1 MYTCKRCGYE
11 TSYKCAILT
20 HLRRKKPCLCTKS
33 DISPEQLISE
43 ITSDGK
49 ERSHGCNNCDK
60 VYTTRQA
67 LSVHKKKCMASTIN
81 SRTDN
86 EEIEHLKKQMVLLE
100 CKLKEVEQRT
110 VTNTTNNNTMNQQ
123 NNINIHV
130 GRDTLCSFGKESMN
144 HITPEFLKQCLLQTY
159 DGVKSFVNELHCNP
173 DVPEN
178 HNIRF
183 KSTKQKLV
191 EVYKDERWV
200 ECNQTTTLDS
210 LIKNGYKV
218 LFQAF
223 LDLQSDPLIKEY
235 QNEIQDWLNRIS
247 MHSGVPYYNLRR
259 DICLLIKDR
268 TMYAL
273 AKTS

>member
-1 MYTCKRCGYE
+1 MPVFNCQRCGYE
-11 TSYKCAILT
+11 TTAKSSMVT
-20 HLRRKKPCLCTKS
+20 HLQKKKACPCTHATIERDILLQEINPPRKEPNHKC
-33 DISPEQLISE
+33 
-43 ITSDGK
+43 G
-49 ERSHGCNNCDK
+49 HCDK
-60 VYTTRQA
+60 SYTTRQA
-67 LSVHKKKCMASTIN
+67 LYNHKKKCIGLQNNNNEIENLKLQMIALEQKLKEMETRSTTSASTI
-81 SRTDN
+81 
-86 EEIEHLKKQMVLLE
+86 
-100 CKLKEVEQRT
+100 
-110 VTNTTNNNTMNQQ
+110 NNNTMNQQ
-123 NNINIHV
+123 NITNIHV
-130 GRDTLCSFGKESMN
+130 GRDTLCSFGKESME

-159 DGVKSFVNELHCNP
+159 DGVKTFVNELHCNP

-191 EVYKDERWV
+191 EVYKDDRWI

-235 QNEIQDWLNRIS
+235 QSEIQDWLNRIS